1 MKKLL
6 LIIGLSIF
14 SFSVFAEKVPA
25 VIVNKTQGGLTAIL
39 NLYNYVIYTPASAT
53 ASGYAQLDCS
63 GSGFSACRV
72 PNCSGMP
79 VNTGNAVVYIDD
91 DGTLLSF
98 KNAIND
104 VVMQYETALEQ
115 YNQMVSTSG
124 LPKGFSLPT
133 VYTKTIAMTGAS
145 GGFGKKSKAETY
157 VIRGVVTASTS
168 NSSTMKIYIEK
179 IDFNNLIAQ

>member
-25 VIVNKTQGGLTAIL
+25 VIVNKTQGGLTAVL
-39 NLYNYVIYTPASAT
+39 NLYNYVTYTPASAT
-53 ASGYAQLDCS
+53 ASGCAQLDCS

-72 PNCSGMP
+72 PNCTGMP
-79 VNTGNAVVYIDD
+79 VNTGNAVVYMEDAGI
-91 DGTLLSF
+91 LLSF

-124 LPKGFSLPT
+124 LPKGASLPT
-133 VYTKTIAMTGAS
+133 VYTKTIAMTGSS
-145 GGFGKKSKAETY
+145 GAFGKKSKAETY